1 MAMNPRLLRP
11 LASGFNPKSIA
22 GLRLW
27 LDADDSSTI
36 TLNGS
41 DVSEWRDKSGNNRH
55 ASQETASFQPAFTS
69 NALNGRSALTFGSG
83 GVKLLETTSFAS
95 NQPTVLFAVAATN
108 TQGNLIDG
116 IGNRQFI
123 VAGGGAAVGYGSV
136 GTTVVLFTTAWTL
149 AGRIVAVRL
158 DSTSSF
164 IRVDGTQ
171 FANADAN
178 TGNINSGFRIGAFN
192 STAASWQGLV
202 AEFLIYGSLTTSEI
216 QAVEKYLSKKWGI
229 AVS

>member
-1 MAMNPRLLRP
+1 
-11 LASGFNPKSIA
+11 
-22 GLRLW
+22 
-27 LDADDSSTI
+27 
-36 TLNGS
+36 
-41 DVSEWRDKSGNNRH
+41 
-55 ASQETASFQPAFTS
+55 
-69 NALNGRSALTFGSG
+69 LTFGSG

-108 TQGNLIDG
+108 AQGNLIDG

-123 VAGGGAAVGYGSV
+123 VAGGGATVAYGSV
-136 GTTVVLFTTAWTL
+136 GTTVVLSTTVWTL

-171 FANADAN
+171 FANADAS

-192 STAASWQGLV
+192 STTSRWQGLV